1 MLSSHFF
8 KLVGLASLTSAHFF
22 LETPIAI
29 GFDDL
34 TLTEAPCGG
43 FDPTDRSAGVTEWPV
58 LGYPIA
64 LITTHLNVNWTFR
77 AALLS
82 DVTNWVDI
90 FPRIHQTGIAEFCL
104 PEVPG
109 IEAWIGQDAVVQIIQ
124 EAPDG
129 LLHQC
134 AAVKFVAGGPAVPD
148 DTCDNDPMISLELWL
163 NIPPIDN
170 GGDGDGDEPKQFSN
184 IKHYLRY
191 HEPSTPGF
199 YDHYHYYNPFDHS

>member
-1 MLSSHFF
+1 MHAGKIKTVSLQVKLPLVWITFQPQSFQTVLSIDPPLKMLSSHFL
-8 KLVGLASLTSAHFF
+8 KLVGLASLTGAHFF

-43 FDPTDRSAGVTEWPV
+43 FDPTDRSAGVTEWSV

-82 DVTNWVDI
+82 DVTNWVDV

-129 LLHQC
+129 LLHQ
-134 AAVKFVAGGPAVPD
+134 VR
-148 DTCDNDPMISLELWL
+148 IQ
-163 NIPPIDN
+163 
-170 GGDGDGDEPKQFSN
+170 EPQLQLFTKES
-184 IKHYLRY
+184 
-191 HEPSTPGF
+191 
-199 YDHYHYYNPFDHS
+199 D